1 MEKQIKIALAGNPN
15 CGKTTLFN
23 ALTGSNQFVGNWPG
37 VTVEKKEGKLKKHD
51 NVVIM
56 DLPGIYSL
64 SPYTLEEVVARNYL
78 VGERPDAILNI
89 IDGTNLER
97 NLYLTT
103 QLTELGIP
111 VVIAI
116 NMMDVVRKNG
126 DQINVAELS
135 RELGVRIIEISALKG
150 DGVMEAAEAAVKA
163 AEGTKTVPMH
173 TFSGPVEHAIAHIE
187 EAAVHNLPEEQQRW
201 YAIKIFERDDKV
213 LEKLSIPADVMSHID
228 ADIQAAEKEL
238 DDDAESII
246 TNERYVYI
254 AELIKSCYKK
264 HNQGQLSA
272 SDKIDRI
279 VTNRWL
285 GLPIFAVVM
294 YLVYYIAM
302 VTVGSAATDWANDGL
317 FGDGWHLFGIGT
329 SEYTE
334 VADNYTAASEAI
346 SAYYELDTEAD
357 DFDPDAAL
365 ADMKA
370 VQPASASTT
379 IEVEDEETL
388 AMNDMTVYY
397 DAIPADADE
406 ETTVGM
412 SYLDAVTYFE
422 ENGFDEPDPAD
433 YGVWVPGVPVLI
445 GNALEA
451 AGAAEWL
458 NGLILD
464 GIVAGVGA
472 VLGFVPQML
481 VLFLMLAFL
490 EACGYM
496 ARIAFVLDRIFRKFG
511 LSGKSFI
518 PMLIGT
524 GCGIPGIMASRTIE
538 NERDRR
544 MTIMTTTFIP
554 CGAKVPFIAM
564 VAGAIFGG
572 AAWVATS
579 AYFVGMAAII
589 ISGIMLKK
597 TKMFAGDPAPFVMEL
612 PAYHWPTLGNVLRSM
627 WERGW
632 SFIKKAGTIIL
643 LSTIAVWFTT
653 YFGWAE
659 DGFRMLSEEEID
671 CSILAHIGSL
681 IAWIFAPL
689 GWGNW
694 KAAVASITGLVA
706 KENIVGTLG
715 ILYGGGDETV
725 YQALGAVFTQISGY
739 SFLVFNLLCA
749 PCFAAI
755 GAIKR
760 EMNNAK
766 WTWFAIGY
774 QCGFAYL
781 CALMVNQFGKAFTG
795 SLNVI
800 GLVAAIAALAFIIYM
815 LVRPYKEAT
824 KLSTKV

>member
-51 NVVIM
+51 DVIIM

-78 VGERPDAILNI
+78 ITERPDAILNI

-135 RELGVRIIEISALKG
+135 RELGCEIVEISALKG
-150 DGVMEAAEAAVKA
+150 DGVMQAAEATVKA
-163 AEGTKTVPMH
+163 AKSGKTIPMH

-187 EAAVHNLPEEQQRW
+187 EAAVHNMPEEQQRW

-213 LEKLSIPADVMSHID
+213 LEKLTIPAETMQHIES
-228 ADIQAAEKEL
+228 DIKAAEAEL

-254 AELIKSCYKK
+254 AQIIKGCYKK
-264 HNQGQLSA
+264 KNHGQLSA
-272 SDKIDRI
+272 SDKIDKI

-294 YLVYYIAM
+294 FLVYWVAM
-302 VTVGSAATDWANDGL
+302 VGVGAPATDWANDGL

-329 SEYTE
+329 AEYTE
-334 VADNYTAASEAI
+334 VADNYTAAMDAVSG
-346 SAYYELDTEAD
+346 YYELDTEAEN
-357 DFDPDAAL
+357 FDADAAL

-370 VQPASASTT
+370 VQPDADSAT

-388 AMNDMTVYY
+388 AQNEMTVYY
-397 DAIPADADE
+397 DAIPEDADE
-406 ETTVGM
+406 ESTVGM
-412 SYLDAVTYFE
+412 TYVDAVSYLE

-433 YGVWVPGVPVLI
+433 YGVWVPGIPVLI
-445 GNALEA
+445 GNGLEA
-451 AGAAEWL
+451 AGTADWL
-458 NGLILD
+458 SGLILD

-524 GCGIPGIMASRTIE
+524 GCGIPGVMASRTIE

-554 CGAKVPFIAM
+554 CGAKVPFISM

-612 PAYHWPTLGNVLRSM
+612 PAYHWPTVGNVLRSM

-643 LSTIAVWFTT
+643 LSTIFVWFTT
-653 YFGWAE
+653 YFGWV
-659 DGFRMLSEEEID
+659 DGTFQMLSEEQID
-671 CSILAHIGSL
+671 ASILAKIGNA

-689 GWGNW
+689 GWGTW
-694 KAAVASITGLVA
+694 QAAVASITGLVA
-706 KENIVGTLG
+706 KENIVGTMG
-715 ILYGGGDETV
+715 ILYPDGWTEI
-725 YQALGAVFTQISGY
+725 GAAFTQISGY

-781 CALMVNQFGKAFTG
+781 VALMINQFGNAFTG
-795 SLNVI
+795 SLNVL
-800 GLVAAIAALAFIIYM
+800 GLIAAVAALALIVYM
-815 LVRPYKEAT
+815 LFKPYKEAT
-824 KLSTKV
+824 KLSAKV